1 VAEPIRTPGLPPVTR
16 RQVLVGGALAGVAA
30 FVAACGTSGTAT
42 TPPPSPSASPSAGAS
57 TAASPSAAA
66 SEGVTATPSA
76 EVNWA
81 NWSYYM
87 DVDPNDT
94 SKFPSLLQFTAK
106 YGTKVNYQEVIEGNE
121 DFFGK
126 IQGPLQAGKD
136 TGWDVMT
143 LTDWMA
149 ARLIR
154 LGWVEKFALNNMPNF
169 VANLKDVYKGLEW
182 DPTPDQHAP
191 WRSGMTSLGMNT
203 AKTGDVTAMM
213 SLFTPDPKWKGKVEY
228 LTEMR
233 DAVGLAMLAL
243 GLDPSKATRDDC
255 DKAVALMQQAKAQ
268 GVIRDVKGQSYTEDL
283 KNGDAVLAMAW
294 SGDMVQAQIDLSTLV
309 FVLATEGGMLWTD
322 NSMIPKGAVHKGTA
336 ELLIDWYYQ
345 PAISALVS
353 AGVDYISPCKGS
365 DELLIKAKPEEANN
379 PLVNPP
385 SDWLARLYQFA
396 ILTEA
401 DETYFNQQFAKV
413 IGVG

>member
-1 VAEPIRTPGLPPVTR
+1 VTEPTRTPGLPAISR

-30 FVAACGTSGTAT
+30 FVAACGTSGTAG
-42 TPPPSPSASPSAGAS
+42 TPTPSPAASPSPAGSAG
-57 TAASPSAAA
+57 ASPSAAP

-94 SKFPSLLQFTAK
+94 SRFPSLELFTAK
-106 YGTKVNYQEVIEGNE
+106 YGTKVNYQEIIEGNE

-126 IQGPLQAGKD
+126 IRGPIQAGKD

-169 VANLKDVYKGLEW
+169 VANLKDVYKGLDW

-203 AKTGDVTAMM
+203 DKTGNVTSLM
-213 SLFTPDPKWKGKVEY
+213 SLFTADPKWKGKVEY

-233 DAVGLAMLAL
+233 DAIGLAMLAQ

-255 DKAVALMQQAKAQ
+255 DKAVALMQQAKAD

-345 PAISALVS
+345 PANSALVS

-365 DELLIKAKPEEANN
+365 DELLVKAKPEEANN
-379 PLVNPP
+379 PLINPP
-385 SDWLARLYQFA
+385 ADWLARLYDFA

-401 DETYFNQQFAKV
+401 DETYFNEQFAKV